1 MRLAR
6 HYYRPVGA
14 HWIHHLVREYG
25 VWLVFL
31 AVAVQAMG
39 PPVPGTTVLVAAA
52 VYAATGGLPITGVIA
67 AGALGVLLGTTVG
80 YWAGRWGGE
89 PLLLVLGRRFRQD
102 PERVQQLRRA
112 FAAHGDVWLVV
123 GRFFTG
129 GRNVM
134 GLLGGASGMAFMRFL
149 LISAAAALAWAT
161 VSALEYYFFGH
172 ALLAAGTWLK
182 VALVCAGI
190 VWMVISFGLLRRR
203 ALRHLRAAAAPGE
216 SR

>member
-1 MRLAR
+1 
-6 HYYRPVGA
+6 VGA
-14 HWIHHLVREYG
+14 HSIHHLVREYG
-25 VWLVFL
+25 ILLVFL

-80 YWAGRWGGE
+80 YGIGRWGGE
-89 PLLLVLGRRFRQD
+89 RLLLVVGRRFRQN
-102 PERVQQLRRA
+102 PERVQQLRRG
-112 FAAHGDVWLVV
+112 FAAHGAVWLVV
-123 GRFFTG
+123 GRFITG

-134 GLLGGASGMAFMRFL
+134 GLLAGASDMAFARFL
-149 LISAAAALAWAT
+149 MISSAAALAWTT

-182 VALVCAGI
+182 LALVCAGI
-190 VWMVISFGLLRRR
+190 AWMVVSFGLLRRR
-203 ALRHLRAAAAPGE
+203 ALRHLQAAGATGE